1 MEREARLRRIAAL
14 LVVSVGLGVALSA
27 TPAMAAPEVKMF
39 KTINEIRRAHGLAKL
54 RPSFSLFVSSKLYAR
69 RMMRSDYFGHQA
81 RIPVA
86 SRFRAA
92 GETLAW
98 HRGWRLSPRRTVRR
112 WMASPPHRAVLLSSR
127 YTRVGVG
134 RARGRFGSARAT
146 MWVAHV
152 GRP

>member
-1 MEREARLRRIAAL
+1 ML
-14 LVVSVGLGVALSA
+14 
-27 TPAMAAPEVKMF
+27 K
-39 KTINEIRRAHGLAKL
+39 KINNIRRAHGLARL
-54 RPSFSLFVSSKLYAR
+54 RPSYSLFISAKVYAR
-69 RMMRSDYFGHQA
+69 RMIRSDYFGHQA

-98 HRGWRLSPRRTVRR
+98 HSGWRLAPRKTVRS
-112 WMASPPHRAVLLSSR
+112 WMHSPPHRAVLLSSR
-127 YTRVGVG
+127 FSRLGVG
-134 RARGRFGSARAT
+134 RARGRYAGRIAT

>member
-1 MEREARLRRIAAL
+1 
-14 LVVSVGLGVALSA
+14 
-27 TPAMAAPEVKMF
+27 MF
-39 KTINEIRRAHGLAKL
+39 KKINRIRSAYGIAKM
-54 RPSFSLFVSSKLYAR
+54 RPSYSLFISAKLYAS

-86 SRFRAA
+86 SGWSAA

-98 HRGWRLSPRRTVRR
+98 HRGWRLKPGRTVRMWLR
-112 WMASPPHRAVLLSSR
+112 SPTHRAVLLSSQYR
-127 YTRVGVG
+127 KVGVG
-134 RARGRFGSARAT
+134 KARGYYAGTRAT

>member
-1 MEREARLRRIAAL
+1 MRRIAAL
-14 LVVSVGLGVALSA
+14 LAVSVGLGVAL
-27 TPAMAAPEVKMF
+27 PAAPASAAPAEIKML
-39 KTINEIRRAHGLAKL
+39 KKINKIRHAYGLARL
-54 RPSFSLFVSSKLYAR
+54 RPSYSLFVSAKLYAR

-86 SRFRAA
+86 SRFRTA

-112 WMASPPHRAVLLSSR
+112 WMGSSPHRAVLLSSR
-127 YTRVGVG
+127 FNRVGVG
-134 RARGRFGSARAT
+134 RARGRYAGRTAT

-152 GRP
+152 GRR